1 MLRDKHLIAN
11 LFYLFS
17 RTQRHIKTN
26 SAIGYCVL
34 HRLGFGEWISEKVL
48 SGSGGSQD
56 MKYPK
61 LHTIDRRSFLQIT
74 GAGVAAMLAGS
85 ASGAGRRP
93 AFETVDE
100 VTLQVVVDA
109 ATFGPF
115 LPNQALPG
123 LQVKRLGRGG
133 GARMPRKSLMAEFGL
148 SILATSRRGTE
159 TRQVMVDFGYSPEV
173 LANNIELLGI
183 NPASIDAA
191 ILSHGHLDH
200 YGGFSGLFGSKPGPG
215 RKLPL
220 IVGGEETFCE
230 RVAMI
235 GSPPPVMGTLD
246 RTELARA
253 GLVAQI
259 APEPRDVAGHAFTTG
274 RIPLQGFERAAIPTR
289 MRPGV
294 GCELSGLSAEKRRLA
309 ELADDG
315 EHELATCYAV
325 KDLGLVVIAS
335 CSHRGVLNS
344 VRQAQAIS
352 GISKVHA
359 VVGGFHLVRPRTE
372 VEARRTVTEFLQID
386 PTYVVPMHCTGEVF
400 IAEALRRMPDK
411 VIRPYVGNQ
420 LVFGVT

>member
-1 MLRDKHLIAN
+1 MQSPNFDAL
-11 LFYLFS
+11 
-17 RTQRHIKTN
+17 
-26 SAIGYCVL
+26 
-34 HRLGFGEWISEKVL
+34 
-48 SGSGGSQD
+48 
-56 MKYPK
+56 
-61 LHTIDRRSFLQIT
+61 DRRSFMQTT
-74 GAGVAAMLAGS
+74 GAGAAALLAVS
-85 ASGAGRRP
+85 VSGANRGP
-93 AFETVDE
+93 AFQTVDE
-100 VTLQVVVDA
+100 LTLQVVVDA

-115 LPNQALPG
+115 LPDEILPG
-123 LQVKRLGRGG
+123 LQLKRTGG
-133 GARMPRKSLMAEFGL
+133 GGAARMPRNSLMAEFGL
-148 SILATSRRGTE
+148 SILARSRRGTE

-183 NPASIDAA
+183 DPAKIDATV
-191 ILSHGHLDH
+191 LSHGHLDH
-200 YGGFSGLFGSKPGPG
+200 YGGFAGLFGSKAGLA

-235 GSPPPVMGTLD
+235 GNPPPVMGTLD
-246 RTELARA
+246 RAELARA
-253 GLVAQI
+253 GLITQI
-259 APEPRDVAGHAFTTG
+259 SPEPVSVAGHGFTTG
-274 RIPLQGFERAAIPTR
+274 LIPLKSFERAAIPTR

-294 GCELSGLSAEKRRLA
+294 GCERAGLAPDKRNVA

-315 EHELATCYAV
+315 EHEIATCYAV

-372 VEARRTVTEFLQID
+372 DEARRTVEEFLQID
-386 PTYVVPMHCTGEVF
+386 PTYIVPMHCTGEVF

-420 LVFGVT
+420 LVFGAA